1 MLRIEPIKED
11 QAPSAIL
18 ELVDG
23 PKDMRFAM
31 TARTLAHQRNEGRE
45 VNDITARNI
54 MKVTRYR
61 EGGEQALEK
70 LASRFKNLEKAR
82 STTGNTGHDRFRRP
96 KQERVY
102 ERD

>member
-31 TARTLAHQRNEGRE
+31 TARTLAHQRTEGRE
-45 VNDITARNI
+45 VNDITAKNI

-61 EGGEQALEK
+61 EGGEKALEK
-70 LASRFKNLEKAR
+70 LASRFERLEKAKN
-82 STTGNTGHDRFRRP
+82 TTEDTGHDRSRRL

-102 ERD
+102 ERK